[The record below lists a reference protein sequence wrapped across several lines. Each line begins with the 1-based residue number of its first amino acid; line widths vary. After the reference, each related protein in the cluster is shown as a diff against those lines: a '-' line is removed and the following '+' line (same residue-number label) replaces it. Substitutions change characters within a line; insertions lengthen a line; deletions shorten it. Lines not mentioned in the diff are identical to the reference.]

1 MVLTMYELL
10 DFIPGLCVI
19 MSIII
24 TYLLYTYLEESYYDR
39 DGWEE
44 RW

>member
-10 DFIPGLCVI
+10 DFIPGLSVI